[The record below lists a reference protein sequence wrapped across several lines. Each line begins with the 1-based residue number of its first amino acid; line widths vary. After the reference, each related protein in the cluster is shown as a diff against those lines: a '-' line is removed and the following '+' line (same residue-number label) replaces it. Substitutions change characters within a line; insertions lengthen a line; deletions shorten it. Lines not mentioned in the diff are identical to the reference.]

1 MTWQEHTAKNIAA
14 SILKGHHLKRNIFL
28 QIMYIGLSN
37 MMWRV
42 FATIMNLT
50 IENNKKLN
58 FYVDS
63 ILIKIDCDHTLPLNR
78 IP

>member
-1 MTWQEHTAKNIAA
+1 
-14 SILKGHHLKRNIFL
+14 
-28 QIMYIGLSN
+28 MYIGLSD

-42 FATIMNLT
+42 FATIMNST
-50 IENNKKLN
+50 IEKNKKLN

-63 ILIKIDCDHTLPLNR
+63 ILINIDYEHTLPLNR

>member
-1 MTWQEHTAKNIAA
+1 
-14 SILKGHHLKRNIFL
+14 
-28 QIMYIGLSN
+28 MYIGLSN

>member
-1 MTWQEHTAKNIAA
+1 
-14 SILKGHHLKRNIFL
+14 
-28 QIMYIGLSN
+28 MYIGLSN

-63 ILIKIDCDHTLPLNR
+63 ILIKIGCDHTLPLNR